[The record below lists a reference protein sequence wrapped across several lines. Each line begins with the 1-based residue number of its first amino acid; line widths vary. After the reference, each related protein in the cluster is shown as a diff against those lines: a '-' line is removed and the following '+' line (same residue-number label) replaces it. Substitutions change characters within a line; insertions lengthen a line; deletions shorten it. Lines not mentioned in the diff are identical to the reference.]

1 MITCKIA
8 YLNKPE
14 DLIVKE
20 VILPDLKPDQVLVKL
35 KAAGICG
42 SDVECYKGESGE
54 GRYDIA
60 PYTPGHEWAGEVVE
74 AGKDVTIV
82 KPGDKVT
89 GDCVLNCFYCTNCKN
104 GLMPSAC
111 LNMREAGFR
120 PDSPGG
126 WGEYLILEHYF
137 IHKLPE
143 DWTYEMGAL
152 VEPFSIGYFG
162 LWGNNGYVDASDNV
176 VIFGAGSIGLC
187 TLMAAKASRAK
198 TILVEPLPKRQEF
211 ARRIGVDHIVD
222 PSREDVE
229 ARVMEYTDGAGGNVV
244 IEASGN
250 DKAIASI
257 FDVAA
262 HSARV
267 RLIGHSI
274 GRKIPVEIGKTIW
287 KTLLITGSGG
297 VRNFMPRTI
306 TFMDRIKDEFNFTD
320 LISDRYSFDKLHT
333 AMKKAL
339 EDKANAFKVML
350 LFD

>member
-1 MITCKIA
+1 MVTCKIA
-8 YLNKPE
+8 FQSKPK
-14 DLIVKE
+14 DLVVKE
-20 VILPDLKPDQVLVKL
+20 VTLPPIKPDQVLIKL

-42 SDVECYKGESGE
+42 SDVECYEGKSGE

-60 PYTPGHEWAGEVVE
+60 PYTPGHEWAGEVIE
-74 AGKDVTIV
+74 AGEDVTIV

-89 GDCVLNCFYCTNCKN
+89 GDCVLNCFYCANCKS

-137 IHKLPE
+137 IHKLPN
-143 DWTYEMGAL
+143 DWTYEEGAL

-176 VIFGAGSIGLC
+176 VVFGAGSIGLC
-187 TLMAAKASRAK
+187 ALMAAKASRAK
-198 TILVEPLPKRQEF
+198 VIQVEPLPKRQEF
-211 ARRIGVDHIVD
+211 AKRIGADYIID
-222 PSREDVE
+222 PSKEDVE
-229 ARVMEYTDGAGGNVV
+229 AKVAEYTDGVGGNIV

-250 DKAIASI
+250 DKAIASM

-274 GRKIPVEIGKTIW
+274 GRKVPIEIGKTIW

-306 TFMDRIKDEFNFTD
+306 TFMDRIRSEFNFAD
-320 LISDRYSFDKLHT
+320 LISDRYSFDELDV
-333 AMKKAL
+333 AMKKAV

-350 LFD
+350 TFD

>member
-1 MITCKIA
+1 MVKAKIA
-8 YLNKPE
+8 FLNKPR
-14 DLIVKE
+14 DLVVKE
-20 VILPDLKPDQVLVKL
+20 IELPDLKPDQVLVKL

-42 SDVECYKGESGE
+42 SDVECYEGKSGE

-60 PYTPGHEWAGEVVE
+60 PYTPGHEWAGQVIEIGSEVN
-74 AGKDVTIV
+74 IV

-89 GDCVLNCFYCTNCKN
+89 GDCVLHCGYCRNCKS

-111 LNMREAGFR
+111 LNIREAGFR

-126 WGEYLILEHYF
+126 WGQYLILEHHY
-137 IHKLPE
+137 IHKLPDE
-143 DWTYEMGAL
+143 WTYEEGAL

-187 TLMAAKASRAK
+187 ALMAAKASRAK
-198 TILVEPLPKRQEF
+198 VIQVEPLASRQKF
-211 ARRIGVDHIVD
+211 AARIGADHIID
-222 PSREDVE
+222 PLKEDVE
-229 ARVMEYTDGAGGNVV
+229 KMVMEYTDGIGGNVV

-250 DKAIASI
+250 DKAIASL
-257 FDVAA
+257 FNVAA

-274 GRKIPVEIGKTIW
+274 GRKVPVEIGKTIW

-297 VRNFMPRTI
+297 VRSFMPRTI
-306 TFMDRIKDEFNFTD
+306 TFMDRIRPDFYFIS
-320 LISDRYSFDKLHT
+320 LISHRYPFEKLH
-333 AMKKAL
+333 KAIGKAI
-339 EDKANAFKVML
+339 EDKEGAIKIML
-350 LFD
+350 NF

>member
-1 MITCKIA
+1 MVIAKIA
-8 YLNKPE
+8 YLNKPH
-14 DLIVKE
+14 DLAVKKVE
-20 VILPDLKPDQVLVKL
+20 LPKLRSDQVLIKL

-42 SDVECYKGESGE
+42 SDVECYEGNSGE

-60 PYTPGHEWAGEVVE
+60 PYTPGHEWAGEVIE
-74 AGKDVTIV
+74 IGSDVNIV

-89 GDCVLNCFYCTNCKN
+89 GDCVLHCGYCINCKN

-126 WGEYLILEHYF
+126 WGEYLIMEHFY
-137 IHKLPE
+137 IHKLP
-143 DWTYEMGAL
+143 DNWTYEEGAL

-176 VIFGAGSIGLC
+176 VIFGAGPIGLC
-187 TLMAAKASRAK
+187 ALIAAKASRAK
-198 TILVEPLPKRQEF
+198 VIQIEPLETRREF
-211 ARRIGVDHIVD
+211 AKKFGVDHMID
-222 PSREDVE
+222 PTREDVKE
-229 ARVMEYTDGAGGNVV
+229 KVMEYTGGIGGNVV

-250 DKAIASI
+250 DKAIANI
-257 FDVAA
+257 FDVGA

-274 GRKIPVEIGKTIW
+274 GRKIPIEIGKTIW

-297 VRNFMPRTI
+297 VKSFLPRTI
-306 TFMDRIKDEFNFTD
+306 TFMDRIRSEFNIPE
-320 LISDRYSFDKLHT
+320 LISHRYPFEALNE
-333 AMKKAL
+333 AVKKAI
-339 EDKANAFKVML
+339 EDKVGAIKVML
-350 LFD
+350 NFD

>member
-1 MITCKIA
+1 MTTCKIA
-8 YLNKPE
+8 FLNKPK
-14 DLIVKE
+14 DLVVKK
-20 VILPDLKPDQVLVKL
+20 VLLPKLKPDQVLVKL

-42 SDVECYKGESGE
+42 SDVECYEGKSGE

-60 PYTPGHEWAGEVVE
+60 PYTPGHEWAGKVKEV
-74 AGKDVTIV
+74 GSDVTIV

-89 GDCVLNCFYCTNCKN
+89 GDCVLNCFYCTNCKS

-137 IHKLPE
+137 LHKLPD

-162 LWGNNGYVDASDNV
+162 LWGNNGYLDASDNV

-187 TLMAAKASRAK
+187 ALMAAKASRAK
-198 TILVEPLPKRQEF
+198 IIQVEPFPRRQDF
-211 ARRIGVDHIVD
+211 AKRIGADHIID
-222 PSREDVE
+222 PNKEDVE
-229 ARVMEYTDGAGGNVV
+229 AKVAEYTNGAGGSVV

-250 DKAIASI
+250 DNAISSI

-267 RLIGHSI
+267 RLVGHSI
-274 GRKIPVEIGKTIW
+274 GRKVPVEIGKTIW

-306 TFMDRIKDEFNFTD
+306 TFMDRIKDEFKFTD
-320 LISDRYSFDKLHT
+320 LISDRYSFADLHL
-333 AMKKAL
+333 AVKKAI

-350 LFD
+350 NFK

>member
-1 MITCKIA
+1 MVVARIA
-8 YLNKPE
+8 FLNKPN
-14 DLIVKE
+14 DLVIKE
-20 VILPDLKPDQVLVKL
+20 IEIKNLKSDEVLVNI

-42 SDVECYKGESGE
+42 SDVECFEGKSAE

-74 AGKDVTIV
+74 VGTDVKIF

-89 GDCVLNCFYCTNCKN
+89 GDCVLPCGYCRSCKE

-126 WGEYLILEHYF
+126 MGEYLVMEQNYL
-137 IHKLPE
+137 HKIPDSWSFE
-143 DWTYEMGAL
+143 EGAL

-162 LWGNNGYVDASDNV
+162 AWGNNGYVDASDNV
-176 VIFGAGSIGLC
+176 VIFGAGTIGLC
-187 TLMAAKASRAK
+187 ALIVAKASRAK
-198 TILVEPLPKRQEF
+198 IIVVEPLENRRDLAKKFGADYVIDPKNSNV
-211 ARRIGVDHIVD
+211 VD
-222 PSREDVE
+222 E
-229 ARVMEYTDGAGGNVV
+229 VMKFTEGIGGNLV

-250 DKAIASI
+250 DKAIAMI

-274 GRKIPVEIGKTIW
+274 GRKIPIEIGKTIW

-297 VRNFMPRTI
+297 VRNFLPRTI
-306 TFMDRIKDEFNFTD
+306 VFMDRIRNEINIKDI
-320 LISDRYSFDKLHT
+320 ISHRYSFDEIHH
-333 AMKKAL
+333 AFKKAIK
-339 EDKANAFKVML
+339 EKAAAIKVML
-350 LFD
+350 VF

>member
-1 MITCKIA
+1 MIKAKIA
-8 YLNKPE
+8 FLNKPH
-14 DLIVKE
+14 DLIIKE
-20 VILPDLKPDQVLVKL
+20 VELPHLKPNQVLVKL

-42 SDVECYKGESGE
+42 SDVECYEGKSGE

-74 AGKDVTIV
+74 IGNEVNIV

-89 GDCVLNCFYCTNCKN
+89 GDCVLHCGYCRNCKN

-126 WGEYLILEHYF
+126 WGEYLIMEHFY
-137 IHKLPE
+137 IHKLPD
-143 DWTYEMGAL
+143 DWTYEEGAL
-152 VEPFSIGYFG
+152 VEPFSVGYFG

-176 VIFGAGSIGLC
+176 VIFGAGPIGLC
-187 TLMAAKASRAK
+187 ALIAAKASRAK
-198 TILVEPLPKRQEF
+198 VIQVEPLENRKEM
-211 ARRIGVDHIVD
+211 ARKFGADYIID
-222 PSREDVE
+222 PVRENVE
-229 ARVMEYTDGAGGNVV
+229 RRVMEITGGIGGNVV

-250 DKAIASI
+250 DNAIASI

-274 GRKIPVEIGKTIW
+274 GRKVPVEIGKTIW
-287 KTLLITGSGG
+287 KTLLITGAGG
-297 VRNFMPRTI
+297 VRNFLSRTI
-306 TFMDRIKDEFNFTD
+306 TFMDRIRGEFKLTD
-320 LISDRYSFDKLHT
+320 LISHRYPFENLNE
-333 AMKKAL
+333 ALKKAV
-339 EDKANAFKVML
+339 EDKAGTIKAML
-350 LFD
+350 LFK